1 MLSSADYTFGERKFG
16 GNAQAITKQRWLHH
30 TSLLWDF
37 DPHKMALLKHPQR
50 IPDYRAVS
58 YQSDVGQCF
67 FGIFTLIAAVFVP
80 QNPERSCNV
89 QGREHLDFICRL
101 KDFMTR
107 AEVTEG
113 IVDAL
118 RHAGIQAQPITLAE
132 AEKALQR
139 EYVRNNRVLQ
149 LYNFDTI

>member
-37 DPHKMALLKHPQR
+37 DPRNMALLKHPQR

-58 YQSDVGQCF
+58 YKLDVCQRFYGM
-67 FGIFTLIAAVFVP
+67 FTFIAAVLVP
-80 QNPERSCNV
+80 QNPERSCDV
-89 QGREHLDFICRL
+89 QGREHLEFICRL

-118 RHAGIQAQPITLAE
+118 DHAGFRAQPITLAE
-132 AEKALQR
+132 AEQTLQR

-149 LYNFDTI
+149 L